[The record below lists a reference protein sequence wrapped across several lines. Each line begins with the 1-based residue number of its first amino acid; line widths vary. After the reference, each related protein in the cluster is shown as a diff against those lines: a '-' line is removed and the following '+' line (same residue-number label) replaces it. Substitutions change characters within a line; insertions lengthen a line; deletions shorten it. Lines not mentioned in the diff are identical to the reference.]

1 MQGEASG
8 ILAEDFVEAPYWWRA
23 APPRA
28 PTPSTLPT
36 RADVA
41 VIGSGYT
48 GLNAAIELARGGRSV
63 IVFDRDRIGSGA
75 SSRNGGF
82 VGRTLK
88 HSFGTLLRRRGLAF
102 AKRVYGEMQAA
113 FDAVAA
119 RVEREQIA
127 CRFRLSGRVILLRN
141 TAERRALEAE
151 LELRATHLGHR
162 HNVLGAD
169 EFGAEIATGRYVAAA
184 VIEDLASIHPGLY
197 VQGLAQIAEAAGATL
212 VGETEVLGLADETTG
227 VRVATSAGDL
237 EAGHVLV
244 ATNGLT
250 GRATPWHRRR
260 IVPFDAY
267 MIATEEL
274 PEATLN
280 RLLPAD
286 RTYLEDVHNIDFL
299 RRAPEQGRILFGGR
313 TGTRNTDL
321 ARMAGLLR
329 RDLVRLFP
337 ELASVRLS
345 NVWTGRCAGTFDLY
359 PHVGAHGR
367 IDHAMGFCF
376 AGLPMGTYLGQKA
389 ARAILGDEEGAES
402 VFRELSFPAMPVVGG
417 QTWIAPWVIGW
428 WDWREGKRA
437 DRHEMAAG
445 G

>member
-63 IVFDRDRIGSGA
+63 IMFDRDRIGSGA
-75 SSRNGGF
+75 SSRNGGY

-88 HSFGTLLRRRGLAF
+88 HSFCTLLSRRGLAI

-169 EFGAEIATGRYVAAA
+169 EFGAEIATGRLSAKHDVGTFAPPDKVGARRYVP
-184 VIEDLASIHPGLY
+184 S
-197 VQGLAQIAEAAGATL
+197 
-212 VGETEVLGLADETTG
+212 
-227 VRVATSAGDL
+227 S
-237 EAGHVLV
+237 
-244 ATNGLT
+244 
-250 GRATPWHRRR
+250 RRR
-260 IVPFDAY
+260 P
-267 MIATEEL
+267 L
-274 PEATLN
+274 
-280 RLLPAD
+280 D
-286 RTYLEDVHNIDFL
+286 R
-299 RRAPEQGRILFGGR
+299 
-313 TGTRNTDL
+313 
-321 ARMAGLLR
+321 
-329 RDLVRLFP
+329 
-337 ELASVRLS
+337 S
-345 NVWTGRCAGTFDLY
+345 
-359 PHVGAHGR
+359 
-367 IDHAMGFCF
+367 
-376 AGLPMGTYLGQKA
+376 
-389 ARAILGDEEGAES
+389 
-402 VFRELSFPAMPVVGG
+402 
-417 QTWIAPWVIGW
+417 
-428 WDWREGKRA
+428 
-437 DRHEMAAG
+437 
-445 G
+445 

>member
-1 MQGEASG
+1 
-8 ILAEDFVEAPYWWRA
+8 
-23 APPRA
+23 
-28 PTPSTLPT
+28 
-36 RADVA
+36 VA

-63 IVFDRDRIGSGA
+63 VVLDRGRIGSGA

-88 HSFGTLLRRRGLAF
+88 HSFGTLVRRRGLAF

-113 FDAVAA
+113 LDAVAA

-127 CRFRLSGRVILLRN
+127 CHFRRSGRVILLRN
-141 TAERRALEAE
+141 QAERRALEVE

-162 HNVLGAD
+162 HRVLGAD
-169 EFGAEIATGRYVAAA
+169 EVGTEIATSRYVAAA
-184 VIEDLASIHPGLY
+184 VVEDLASIHPGLY
-197 VQGLAQIAEAAGATL
+197 VQGLAGIAEAAGAVL
-212 VGETEVLGLADETTG
+212 IGETEVLGLADERSG
-227 VRVATSAGDL
+227 VRIATSAGIL
-237 EAGHVLV
+237 EASHVLV

-260 IVPFDAY
+260 IIPFDAY

-299 RRAPEQGRILFGGR
+299 RRAPEQRRILFGGR
-313 TGTRNTDL
+313 TGTRNADL
-321 ARMAGLLR
+321 ARMARLLR

-367 IDHAMGFCF
+367 IHHAMGFCF

-389 ARAILGDEEGAES
+389 ARAILGNEKDAES
-402 VFRELSFPAMPVVGG
+402 VFRELSFLAMPVVGG
-417 QTWIAPWVIGW
+417 ETWIVPWIIGW

-437 DRHEMAAG
+437 DRHGSHATCQQSRPHG
-445 G
+445 